1 MEGTYRAQQ
10 LAAEPMSTLNVV
22 ITLYVRP
29 DADSQ
34 RDHLQE
40 DPTVDTVGRNSV
52 SHRDTLLAV
61 FARVN
66 G

>member
-34 RDHLQE
+34 RNHLQE
-40 DPTVDTVGRNSV
+40 DPTVEKPSEFE
-52 SHRDTLLAV
+52 HRQ
-61 FARVN
+61 R
-66 G
+66 